1 VGASNEAKARI
12 KINRLLEAAGWRF
25 IVVPTIEVQN
35 LILSSIAE
43 EKAQID
49 SARRLIE
56 TYEARTKTVIAKL
69 WSE

>member
-1 VGASNEAKARI
+1 
-12 KINRLLEAAGWRF
+12 
-25 IVVPTIEVQN
+25 

-56 TYEARTKTVIAKL
+56 TYEARTMTVIAKL